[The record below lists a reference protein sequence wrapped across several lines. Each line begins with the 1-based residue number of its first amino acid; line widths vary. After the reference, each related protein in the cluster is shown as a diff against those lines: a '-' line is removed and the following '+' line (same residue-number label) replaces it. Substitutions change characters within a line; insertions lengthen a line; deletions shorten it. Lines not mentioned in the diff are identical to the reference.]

1 MKTKEELN
9 ALKTEVEELNAKLS
23 ELSEEELDEVSGG
36 FTFRGQVADIVIGS
50 AMGMAVAGTDSTKV
64 RISLKDE

>member
-1 MKTKEELN
+1 MKAKEELN
-9 ALKTEVEELNAKLS
+9 ALKTEAEERNT